1 MNGHPPAIQRLI
13 DRFTSLPGI
22 GAKTAEKLVFF
33 LLQQPAAE
41 LSAFAAALAGLP
53 QGTVVCA
60 TCFDFAAATPCTIC
74 ANPRRRRELICVV
87 ARPQDLHALEK
98 TGDYGGV
105 YHVLG
110 GALDPI
116 AGVQESNLR
125 LQELVRRVSAGGVQE
140 IILALN
146 PDINGETTTLAIKR
160 LLQPFVA
167 GRKLK
172 LTRLA
177 RGLPMGS
184 DLEYADAVT
193 LSNALSGRRDA

>member
-13 DRFTSLPGI
+13 DRFTKLPGI

-33 LLQQPAAE
+33 LLQQPGEE
-41 LSAFAAALAGLP
+41 LEAFATALAQL
-53 QGTVVCA
+53 QSITVACA
-60 TCFDFAAATPCTIC
+60 TCHNYAESNPCSIC
-74 ANPRRRRELICVV
+74 ASPKRRHELLCVV
-87 ARPQDLHALEK
+87 AKPQDLYALER
-98 TGDYGGV
+98 TGDYPGV

-110 GALDPI
+110 GTLDPI
-116 AGVQESNLR
+116 AGVQETDLHFAD
-125 LQELVRRVSAGGVQE
+125 LVARVSAGGISE

-146 PDINGETTTLAIKR
+146 PDINGETTTLALKR
-160 LLQPFVA
+160 LLQPFTGKV
-167 GRKLK
+167 R

-193 LSNALSGRRDA
+193 LSNALQGRREA

>member
-13 DRFTSLPGI
+13 DRFTTLPGI

-33 LLQQPAAE
+33 LLQQPPEE
-41 LSAFAAALAGLP
+41 LEAFATALVQLQSITVAC
-53 QGTVVCA
+53 GTCHN
-60 TCFDFAAATPCTIC
+60 FAESNPCTIC
-74 ANPRRRRELICVV
+74 ANPKRRHEFICVV
-87 ARPQDLHALEK
+87 AKPQDLYALER
-98 TGDYGGV
+98 TGDYSGV

-110 GALDPI
+110 GTLDPI
-116 AGVQESNLR
+116 AGVQESDLH
-125 LQELVRRVSAGGVQE
+125 LSDLVQRVSSGRIAE

-146 PDINGETTTLAIKR
+146 PDINGETTILALKR
-160 LLQPFVA
+160 LLQPLASSSKV
-167 GRKLK
+167 K

-193 LSNALSGRRDA
+193 LSNALQGRRDA

>member
-22 GAKTAEKLVFF
+22 GAKTAEKLVYF
-33 LLQQPAAE
+33 LLQQPAADVA
-41 LSAFAAALAGLP
+41 AFSTALAELQ
-53 QGTVVCA
+53 QGTVTCT
-60 TCFDFAAATPCTIC
+60 TCFTVAAATPCAIC
-74 ANPRRRRELICVV
+74 ANPRRRRDLLCVV

-98 TGDYGGV
+98 TGDFGGV

-110 GALDPI
+110 GTLDPI
-116 AGVQESNLR
+116 AGVQESDLR
-125 LQELVRRVSAGGVQE
+125 LRELAGRISSGGIQEV
-140 IILALN
+140 ILALN

-160 LLQPFVA
+160 LLQPSVSS
-167 GRKLK
+167 RQIR

-193 LSNALSGRRDA
+193 LSNALQGRREA

>member
-41 LSAFAAALAGLP
+41 LETFAAALAGLP
-53 QGTVVCA
+53 QGTVVCS
-60 TCFDFAAATPCTIC
+60 TCFDFAASTPCVIC

-87 ARPQDLHALEK
+87 ARPQDLYALEK
-98 TGDYGGV
+98 TGDYTGV

-110 GALDPI
+110 GTLDPI

-125 LQELVRRVSAGGVQE
+125 LQELMGRVSAGGVQE

-146 PDINGETTTLAIKR
+146 PDINGETTTLALKR
-160 LLQPFVA
+160 LLQPFVS